1 MDNQLDAFLRG
12 IDAAACSW
20 FDTYG
25 GQLDTLGF
33 ALAVTPEPL
42 STKVGV
48 GLMLAN
54 AAAQKGCTFD
64 PNKQGSGTPTP
75 GIKGCAETDGGAD
88 LVCYNYDGAV
98 IAVPLPASSGVN
110 KIISTTVVTSPQGY
124 PQLRID
130 VGYTT
135 GSTGYIFFPNY
146 NSATM
151 GYVALEPVSPV
162 SCIRQE
168 DTTGPILTPDDIP
181 AYNYTDIE
189 TGCEMNITFKGY
201 GEGPAGD
208 VFQITQIEPATNGL
222 RSSGGIISGCNFN
235 PTIVINQVGGGS
247 GGGGGGTVGPPT
259 TFPTPI
265 PVPPSSDDWWQKFAR
280 EALATVVG
288 AYIQNVLQDLLAPPM
303 PSSIYRMVSV
313 CEKDASGEPISEAVE
328 VPIPLLKA
336 PEAQIARLD
345 AIVELLQAAKNF
357 KQPIC
362 SDKPELLGNWVTVRF
377 ESIENSPQG
386 TRPLRKL
393 FRYRSQSALDLGQ
406 IAAYWENF
414 TWNAGPVCVQHKNAW
429 WGTPQCWAANADEG
443 KRVIRFAG
451 LEAGIDPDVLGEWV
465 ISGSVDPRFGMP
477 GTMQVAKVE
486 GLEWITSRQGP
497 SGLPLL
503 TVDP

>member
-1 MDNQLDAFLRG
+1 MDNQLDVFLRG
-12 IDAAACSW
+12 IDSAACSW
-20 FDTYG
+20 FNTYG

-75 GIKGCAETDGGAD
+75 GIKGCAKTDGAAR
-88 LVCYNYDGAV
+88 LVYYRYDG
-98 IAVPLPASSGVN
+98 G
-110 KIISTTVVTSPQGY
+110 IISTPQPVEAGVNEIVSVEVQSSGGAS
-124 PQLRID
+124 QLRVD
-130 VGYTT
+130 VKYVDGLE
-135 GSTGYIFFPNY
+135 GFFFLGISDP
-146 NSATM
+146 ATD

-162 SCIRQE
+162 SCVRQE

-181 AYNYTDIE
+181 PYNYTDSE
-189 TGCEMNITFKGY
+189 TSCEMNITFKGY
-201 GEGPAGD
+201 GEGPGGD

-222 RSSGGIISGCNFN
+222 KSSGGIISGCNFN
-235 PTIVINQVGGGS
+235 PTIVINQVGGGD
-247 GGGGGGTVGPPT
+247 GGGGGGGGLQPPT

-265 PVPPSSDDWWQKFAR
+265 PVPPSSDDWWKNFAR
-280 EALATVVG
+280 EALAGVVG
-288 AYIQNVLQDLLAPPM
+288 AYIQNVLQDLLEPLQ

-328 VPIPLLKA
+328 VPIPALKA
-336 PEAQIARLD
+336 PEAHVARLD

-362 SDKPELLGNWVTVRF
+362 STKPELLGNWVTVRF

-451 LEAGIDPDVLGEWV
+451 IEAGIDPDVLGEWV

>member
-1 MDNQLDAFLRG
+1 MDNQLDVFLRG
-12 IDAAACSW
+12 IDSAACSW
-20 FDTYG
+20 FNTYG

-64 PNKQGSGTPTP
+64 PNKQGSGSPTP
-75 GIKGCAETDGGAD
+75 GIKGCAETDGGAA
-88 LVCYNYDGAV
+88 LVCYTYAGGVVAT
-98 IAVPLPASSGVN
+98 PLPASSGVN
-110 KIISTTVVTSPQGY
+110 KIISTTPGTNPDGSSN
-124 PQLRID
+124 LRID
-130 VGYTT
+130 YGDVNGDE
-135 GSTGYIFFPNY
+135 SFIFFPTY
-146 NSATM
+146 NPTTM

-168 DTTGPILTPDDIP
+168 DTTGPQLEPDDIP
-181 AYNYTDIE
+181 EYNYTDTE
-189 TGCEMNITFKGY
+189 TGCEMNITLKGY
-201 GEGPAGD
+201 VEGPGGD
-208 VFQITQIEPATNGL
+208 VFQVTQIEAVDDLL
-222 RSSGGIISGCNFN
+222 RGSGGVISGCFFN
-235 PTIVINQVGGGS
+235 PTIVVNQIGGG
-247 GGGGGGTVGPPT
+247 GGDGGGGGTQPPT

-265 PVPPSSDDWWQKFAR
+265 PVPPSSDDWWKNFTR
-280 EALATVVG
+280 EALAGVAG
-288 AYIQNVLQDLLAPPM
+288 AYVQNVLSDLLAPTFA
-303 PSSIYRMVSV
+303 SDIYRMVSV
-313 CEKDASGEPISEAVE
+313 CERDASGEPISEAVE
-328 VPIPLLKA
+328 VNIPALKA
-336 PEAQIARLD
+336 PEAQVARLD
-345 AIVELLQAAKNF
+345 ALVELLQAGKDF

-362 SDKPELLGNWVTVRF
+362 SERPELLGNWVTVRF

-406 IAAYWENF
+406 IAAYWEDF

-429 WGTPQCWAANADEG
+429 WGTPQCWAENADEG

-465 ISGSVDPRFGMP
+465 ISGSVDPRFGQP